1 MESYLDYIDRDPYEF
16 YERKLEQGTVHWD
29 EGMNAWLVM
38 GYEEARTVLVRHDVF
53 AHPYNSFAGASETQ
67 GGPRGILLLQGE
79 EHTRMH
85 NFLLSHFSPGVVRK
99 YQEDLIGPLVR
110 RRLDE
115 VLATDRGDM
124 SSGFAGKVPSDVIA
138 ALLGLDWHDEDLL
151 TKCRVW
157 NTTIFRWSETFG
169 EDPVATAEALDAA
182 TRLNEVLLPVI
193 RARRD
198 EPRDDMI
205 SMLWKRGPEVLDPWG
220 EEEMLAQ
227 CRVLFFAGSDT
238 TAHLLRNAI
247 YVLVNN
253 PHLQEQLR
261 RSPERIRDFVDEV
274 LRMHG
279 PIHFRVRVA
288 TSDFELGEQYV
299 KAGDRLHP
307 VNASADR
314 DPKHYAN
321 PHVVDIDRKPL
332 RDHLAF
338 NAGPRFCVGAALAR
352 GEAVEAV
359 TELLARVDE
368 IAWDSNAE
376 PPRFRGH
383 MPRSYD
389 PLNVVVSGR
398 TDSTGGES

>member
-1 MESYLDYIDRDPYEF
+1 MESYLDYIDRDPYDF
-16 YERKLEQGTVHWD
+16 YARKLNEGAVHWD
-29 EGMNAWLVM
+29 EGMNAWLVL
-38 GYEEARTVLVRHDVF
+38 GYDEARTVLVRSDVYE
-53 AHPYNSFAGASETQ
+53 HPYNSFAAASETQ

-115 VLATDRGDM
+115 VLGNNRVDL

-169 EDPVATAEALDAA
+169 ENPDATADALDAA
-182 TRLNEVLLPVI
+182 QKLNDVLLPVI
-193 RARRD
+193 RARRA

-205 SMLWKRGPEVLDPWG
+205 SMLWERGPEILDPWG
-220 EEEMLAQ
+220 EDEVLAQ

-238 TAHLLRNAI
+238 TAHLLRNSI
-247 YVLVNN
+247 YVLINR
-253 PHLQEQLR
+253 PEIHYQLR
-261 RSPERIRDFVDEV
+261 NDGSRIRDFVDEV
-274 LRMHG
+274 LRMYG

-288 TSDFELGEQYV
+288 SVDTELGGQQI
-299 KAGDRLHP
+299 KRGDRLHP

-314 DPKHYAN
+314 DPSHYAN
-321 PHVVDIDRKPL
+321 PHVADIDRKPL

-359 TELLARVDE
+359 AELLGRVD
-368 IAWDSNAE
+368 ALSWDTSAE

-383 MPRSYD
+383 MPRSYH
-389 PLNVVVSGR
+389 PLNVVMERRAALDPAVS
-398 TDSTGGES
+398 